1 MRRKVLILLAC
12 GAAAAAVSLTAS
24 AQQNAAVTYRPSAA
38 ALKHMSAAQAAAI
51 QQPTKLNV
59 KPAAAQQP
67 AAQSSNQPSNPSSAI
82 SAARRARLAAAAA
95 AAQQQAPP
103 AGAATPPPR
112 SPPST
117 APGPAGTQPLQ
128 LDWTAVS
135 VQQRSPVNERGRA
148 VNGRFIA
155 ANRGAINRIAIPV
168 LLPGDPDL
176 AAGLRIFPNG
186 AFYTVSST
194 SNGMSFVLTGAGR
207 TYPLP
212 PATARGLKGG
222 LQSRI
227 PADGIVIE
235 QTEGG
240 LDASFIRFGAAYSIA
255 LECANTLGDPR
266 CTDPAYVRQVIARL
280 MVVTPGAA

>member
-1 MRRKVLILLAC
+1 MAGC
-12 GAAAAAVSLTAS
+12 
-24 AQQNAAVTYRPSAA
+24 AA

-95 AAQQQAPP
+95 AAQQQQAPP

-135 VQQRSPVNERGRA
+135 VQQRSPVNERGRG
-148 VNGRFIA
+148 VNGKFIA
-155 ANRGAINRIAIPV
+155 GNRGAINRIAIPV

-222 LQSRI
+222 LQSRV

-255 LECANTLGDPR
+255 LECANALGDPR
-266 CTDPAYVRQVIARL
+266 CNDPAYVRQVIARL

>member
-12 GAAAAAVSLTAS
+12 GAGAAAVSLTAS
-24 AQQNAAVTYRPSAA
+24 AQQKAPVIYHPSAM
-38 ALKHMSAAQAAAI
+38 ALKHMSVAQAAAA
-51 QQPTKLNV
+51 QQPTKLNAN
-59 KPAAAQQP
+59 PAAAQQA
-67 AAQSSNQPSNPSSAI
+67 AAQPSPGQMSAAQI
-82 SAARRARLAAAAA
+82 YAARRARQAAAAA
-95 AAQQQAPP
+95 AAQQQQAPP
-103 AGAATPPPR
+103 AGSTAPPQHY
-112 SPPST
+112 PPST

-135 VQQRSPVNERGRA
+135 VQQRSPVNERGRG
-148 VNGRFIA
+148 VNGKFIA
-155 ANRGAINRIAIPV
+155 GNRGAINRIAIPV

-176 AAGLRIFPNG
+176 AAGMRIFPNG

-194 SNGMSFVLTGAGR
+194 ANGMSFVLTGAGR

-222 LQSRI
+222 LQSRV

-240 LDASFIRFGAAYSIA
+240 LDASFIRFGAAYSIS

-266 CTDPAYVRQVIARL
+266 CNNTAYIRQVIARL